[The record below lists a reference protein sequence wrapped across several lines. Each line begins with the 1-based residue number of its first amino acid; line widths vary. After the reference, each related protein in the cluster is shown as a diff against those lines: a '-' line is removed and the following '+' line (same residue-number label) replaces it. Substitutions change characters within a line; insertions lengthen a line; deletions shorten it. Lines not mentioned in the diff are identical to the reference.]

1 VVATGRGR
9 RKRKKD
15 ASDAIEGEPG
25 SANLSSAEHAW
36 WADRD
41 ELESGV
47 PQGKKRKQEEPPKR
61 TDGFQQYYSTESLFE
76 PGGDVA
82 PTPEENPYRVLGVP
96 EAATWEEIT
105 VAHRRLAKLH
115 HPDHLVDST
124 AEELGRSEARI
135 RDLNIA
141 YTELRRRRDK

>member
-9 RKRKKD
+9 RKRKQE
-15 ASDAIEGEPG
+15 ARDAIEGEPG
-25 SANLSSAEHAW
+25 SADLSSAEHAW

-47 PQGKKRKQEEPPKR
+47 PHGKKRKKEEPKKR
-61 TDGFQQYYSTESLFE
+61 TDAFQQYYSTESLFE
-76 PGGDVA
+76 LRGEVVLS
-82 PTPEENPYRVLGVP
+82 PEENPYRVLGVP

-115 HPDHLVDST
+115 HPDRLVDST

-141 YTELRRRRDK
+141 YTELRRRHGK